1 MTSRRTAAVRAI
13 GILLCAVAA
22 LAGCSSTTDAG
33 KPAASSEYADVANSP
48 ACTQLRQQHPNLVGK
63 TMTNALNPY
72 TPGYETVD
80 PNDPGKYQGF
90 DIDLG
95 NAIGACLGF
104 SVDYVSVGFS
114 ELIPTVS
121 SGRADWILSNLYATK
136 ERAQGGVDFVS
147 YSKVFDGILV
157 KNGNPK
163 KITGIDTS
171 LCGLTVALNKGYVEV
186 PLVDAVGPKCEAE
199 GKPVPTTSLFDNSSD
214 CVQAILAGRADAYM
228 NDVNTV
234 NRYIAE
240 HSQDLASADTVML
253 DYTIGIGVPKNNHDF
268 RDALV
273 GAVTEIQ
280 STGLQGKLAAKWK
293 LDQNAVAQPTVL
305 SAS

>member
-1 MTSRRTAAVRAI
+1 VV
-13 GILLCAVAA
+13 GA
-22 LAGCSSTTDAG
+22 LAACSTSTDAG
-33 KPAASSEYADVANSP
+33 KPSSSGEYADVASSA
-48 ACTQLRQQHPNLVGK
+48 ACTKLRQDHPDLVGK
-63 TMTNALNPY
+63 TMKNAVNPY

-80 PNDPGKYQGF
+80 PNDPSQYQGF

-104 SVDYVSVGFS
+104 SVGYVPVGFS
-114 ELIPTVS
+114 ELVPTVS

-157 KNGNPK
+157 KTGNPK
-163 KITGIDTS
+163 KITGIDDS

-186 PLVDAVGPKCEAE
+186 PLVEAVGPKCEAQ
-199 GKPVPTTSLFDNSSD
+199 GKNKPTASLFDNSAD

-228 NDVNTV
+228 NDINTV

-240 HSQDLASADTVML
+240 HSSDLASADTVML
-253 DYTIGIGVPKNNHDF
+253 DYTIGIGVPKGNQGF
-268 RDALV
+268 RDAVV

-280 STGLQGKLAAKWK
+280 STGVQAKLATKWQ
-293 LDQNAVAQPTVL
+293 LDKNAVAPPTVL
-305 SAS
+305 SAD

>member
-1 MTSRRTAAVRAI
+1 MTSRAVRTLVAAVCAAAALVGCSTADTAAP
-13 GILLCAVAA
+13 
-22 LAGCSSTTDAG
+22 SSSGD
-33 KPAASSEYADVANSP
+33 YADIAKSP
-48 ACTQLRQQHPNLVGK
+48 ACAKLRQDHPDLGGK
-63 TMTNALNPY
+63 TMRNAINPY

-104 SVDYVSVGFS
+104 SVGYVPVGFS
-114 ELIPTVS
+114 ELVPTVA

-157 KNGNPK
+157 KTGNPK
-163 KITGIDTS
+163 KITGIDPS
-171 LCGLTVALNKGYVEV
+171 LCGQTVALNKGYVEV
-186 PLVDAVGPKCEAE
+186 PLVDAVGSKCQSQ
-199 GKPVPTTSLFDNSSD
+199 GKPAPTTSLFDNASD

-228 NDVNTV
+228 NDINTV
-234 NRYIAE
+234 KRYIAA
-240 HSQDLASADTVML
+240 HPGDLASADTVML
-253 DYTIGIGVPKNNHDF
+253 DYTIGIGVPKDNHNL
-268 RDALV
+268 RDAVV

-280 STGLQGKLAAKWK
+280 SAGLQAKLASKWQ
-293 LDQNAVAQPTVL
+293 LDENAVAQPSVL
-305 SAS
+305 SSAD

>member
-1 MTSRRTAAVRAI
+1 MTSRRAAAVRAI

-22 LAGCSSTTDAG
+22 LVGCSSTTDAG
-33 KPAASSEYADVANSP
+33 KPAASSEYADVANSA

-80 PNDPGKYQGF
+80 PNDPGRYQGF

-163 KITGIDTS
+163 KMSRCHLSTPS
-171 LCGLTVALNKGYVEV
+171 
-186 PLVDAVGPKCEAE
+186 GPNAKRRASPRRPRASSTTAPTACKRSWPAE
-199 GKPVPTTSLFDNSSD
+199 PT
-214 CVQAILAGRADAYM
+214 
-228 NDVNTV
+228 
-234 NRYIAE
+234 
-240 HSQDLASADTVML
+240 
-253 DYTIGIGVPKNNHDF
+253 
-268 RDALV
+268 
-273 GAVTEIQ
+273 
-280 STGLQGKLAAKWK
+280 
-293 LDQNAVAQPTVL
+293 PT
-305 SAS
+305 

>member
-1 MTSRRTAAVRAI
+1 MTSRAVRTLIAA
-13 GILLCAVAA
+13 LCAAAA
-22 LAGCSSTTDAG
+22 LAGCSTDE
-33 KPAASSEYADVANSP
+33 AAAPSSSGEYTDIASSP
-48 ACTQLRQQHPNLVGK
+48 ACAKLRQDHPDLGGK
-63 TMTNALNPY
+63 TMRNAINPY

-104 SVDYVSVGFS
+104 TVSYVPVGFS
-114 ELIPTVS
+114 ELVPTVA

-157 KNGNPK
+157 KTGNPK
-163 KITGIDTS
+163 KITGIDPS

-186 PLVDAVGPKCEAE
+186 PLVEAVGPTCQSQ
-199 GKPVPTTSLFDNSSD
+199 GKPAPTTSLFDNSSD

-228 NDVNTV
+228 NDINTV
-234 NRYIAE
+234 KRYIAA
-240 HSQDLASADTVML
+240 HPGDLASADTVML
-253 DYTIGIGVPKNNHDF
+253 DYTIGIGVPRGNHDL
-268 RDALV
+268 RDAVV

-280 STGLQGKLAAKWK
+280 SAGLQAKLASKWQ
-293 LDQNAVAQPTVL
+293 LDENAVAQPSVL
-305 SAS
+305 SAD